1 MAAQAWCCMHAG
13 MKSLPVVARVGQF
26 EHGSAG
32 IPPAIVVAS
41 AMPWTHDSTFVQ
53 VRAFCV

>member
-13 MKSLPVVARVGQF
+13 MKSLPVVARVGRF

-32 IPPAIVVAS
+32 MPPAIVVAS
-41 AMPWTHDSTFVQ
+41 AMPCTQ
-53 VRAFCV
+53 VCAL